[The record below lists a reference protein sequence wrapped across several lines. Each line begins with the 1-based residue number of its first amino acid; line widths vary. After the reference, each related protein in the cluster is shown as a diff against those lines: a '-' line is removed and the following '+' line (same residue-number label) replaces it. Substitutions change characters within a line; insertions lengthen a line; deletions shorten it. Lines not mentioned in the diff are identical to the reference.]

1 VVTPKSAVIEF
12 CVDIAS
18 DVGHR
23 DMQRVGDDKR
33 YEDILLYI
41 KRWTKKCKE
50 EVAGKSRE

>member
-23 DMQRVGDDKR
+23 DMQRMGDNKR

>member
-1 VVTPKSAVIEF
+1 MEF
-12 CVDIAS
+12 CVDIAF

-23 DMQRVGDDKR
+23 DLQRVGDDKR

-50 EVAGKSRE
+50 VVAGKSRV

>member
-1 VVTPKSAVIEF
+1 VIEF

-23 DMQRVGDDKR
+23 DLQRVGDDKH

-41 KRWTKKCKE
+41 KRWTKECKE
-50 EVAGKSRE
+50 EVDGKSRV